1 MLAVMKNIAILGAG
15 AGAALILGACS
26 LSATIPLTISNLQVP
41 TVACQTDASDS
52 KNYLTL
58 NFDYIGTISAIRLGF
73 TPYGSAGN
81 KATQT
86 VNIANVN
93 TPPSGVRLPFP
104 SSNKVTV
111 KVNLAEVA
119 VSASSVQTQAVTQPD
134 PKTSYPM
141 NVTVSVSNTN
151 GEQAGPLSLNGV
163 DVGGCY
169 PVSAP

>member
-1 MLAVMKNIAILGAG
+1 MLAFMKNIVILGAG
-15 AGAALILGACS
+15 VALVLGACS
-26 LSATIPLTISNLQVP
+26 VSVSIPLTISNLQAP
-41 TVACQTDASDS
+41 TVACQTDVSDG

-58 NFDYIGTISAIRLGF
+58 NFDYIGTISAIKLGF
-73 TPYGSAGN
+73 TPYGAAGN

-86 VNIANVN
+86 VNVSNVN
-93 TPPSGVRLPFP
+93 TPPSGVKLPFP

-111 KVNLAEVA
+111 KVDLADVA
-119 VSASSVQTQAVTQPD
+119 VTASSVQTQGVTRPD

-151 GEQAGPLSLNGV
+151 GEQAGPLSLNSV

-169 PVSAP
+169 PTP